1 MPFDVFLKIDG
12 IPGESNDHKHKGEI
26 DVLSW
31 SWSITNPVRGRTTVE
46 DLRVFKPIDAAT
58 PLLFDAACAGEPVGR
73 AWLSV
78 RKAGGKQDLEFFKVV
93 LEDVLITSIRTGG
106 NSTSDT
112 VPMEEI
118 AMNFS
123 KIEIEYTEQK
133 EDGSAGGATKSSCS
147 PRRTWPVQKP

>member
-31 SWSITNPVRGRTTVE
+31 SWSITNPLRGRTTVE

-58 PLLFDAACAGEPVGR
+58 PLLFDAACGGEPLGTARLYV
-73 AWLSV
+73 S
-78 RKAGGKQDLEFFKVV
+78 KSGGKQEQDFLQIV
-93 LEDVLITSIRTGG
+93 LEDVVITSIRAGG
-106 NSTSDT
+106 NSTDPLPT
-112 VPMEEI
+112 EEI
-118 AMNFS
+118 ALNFS

-133 EDGSAGGATKSSCS
+133 DDGTAGKSTKSSCS
-147 PRRTWPVQKP
+147 PRRAWPGQKP

>member
-1 MPFDVFLKIDG
+1 MPFDVFLKFETIK
-12 IPGESNDHKHKGEI
+12 GESNDHKHKGEI

-31 SWSITNPVRGRTTVE
+31 TWNITNPLRGRTVVE
-46 DLRVFKPIDAAT
+46 DLKIYKPIDGAT
-58 PLLFDAACAGEPVGR
+58 PPLFDAACAGEPVGT

-78 RKAGGKQDLEFFKVV
+78 RKAGGKQDIDFLQIV
-93 LEDVLITSIRTGG
+93 LEDVVITSIRSGG
-106 NSTSDT
+106 NATSDS

-118 AMNFS
+118 ALNFS

-133 EDGSAGGATKSSCS
+133 EDGTTGKSTKSSCS